1 MAEGLGSYPIRF
13 AGHKRGLNMRRIVT
27 TAIGIVL
34 LLYGGVLAVLLVVAV
49 VSHSGWFHG
58 KLPPDTLP
66 TTASQA
72 EDVAFSVASNAGCG
86 NFDSELPPLSP
97 AAWRFGCSI
106 GDVPYAIYVYSGDE
120 ALSAGLAELRAD
132 GRPFVAKAYYAVTA
146 VPYGP
151 SKDEVLN
158 ATPPPASI
166 MDPFR

>member
-1 MAEGLGSYPIRF
+1 MAEDLGSYPIRF
-13 AGHKRGLNMRRIVT
+13 AGHERGLNMRRIVT

-34 LLYGGVLAVLLVVAV
+34 LLFGVLLVVAV
-49 VSHSGWFHG
+49 VSHSAWFHG

-86 NFDSELPPLSP
+86 NFDNELPPLSP
-97 AAWRFGCSI
+97 AAWQFQCTI
-106 GDVPYAIYVYSGDE
+106 GDVLYRIYVYGGDQ
-120 ALSAGLAELRAD
+120 ARSQGLAQLQAD
-132 GRPFVAKAYYAVTA
+132 GRPYVAKAYCAVTY
-146 VPYGP
+146 VTYGQ